1 MTDHTATRPA
11 DALTMPVED
20 LPKLATRADLES
32 KVEELRRKVEAA
44 ETRPTDG
51 RPSPVEDAFTYTTD
65 RLDRLE
71 HVLGNLNGVVMR
83 AGSVLEPLLT
93 GGEIAEPETNPRLDE
108 DTTPEDRRSTR
119 GPHVDE
125 LAARWRQLLDI
136 TKRVTRLGLR
146 TDNLTDAAQ
155 TITHRLEAILDG
167 LEL

>member
-20 LPKLATRADLES
+20 LPKLATRADRPAPPS
-32 KVEELRRKVEAA
+32 DPWD
-44 ETRPTDG
+44 TRPTDG

-93 GGEIAEPETNPRLDE
+93 GGEYAEPLLTGGEYAE
-108 DTTPEDRRSTR
+108 PEDRRST
-119 GPHVDE
+119 
-125 LAARWRQLLDI
+125 I

-146 TDNLTDAAQ
+146 TEKAAAAAQ